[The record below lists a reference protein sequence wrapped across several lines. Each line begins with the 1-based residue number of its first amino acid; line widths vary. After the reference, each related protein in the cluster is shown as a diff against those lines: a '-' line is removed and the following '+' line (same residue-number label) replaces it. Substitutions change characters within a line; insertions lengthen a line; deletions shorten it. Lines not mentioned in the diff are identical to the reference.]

1 MIEKI
6 YLVYFKGTVILA
18 MFVRGSLQVEV
29 NLSIAG
35 WSHVQPVLN
44 QFSWARLFIVILV
57 KLVCWQQADKK
68 DYILIIISKLP
79 AVFTTS

>member
-44 QFSWARLFIVILV
+44 QFSWAKFFIVILV
-57 KLVCWQQADKK
+57 KLVLTR
-68 DYILIIISKLP
+68 YIVGNKLIRKIT
-79 AVFTTS
+79 F